1 MPQTKAGVKN
11 NAWIQFQ
18 RNCAKEY
25 HEQRKSAKDGGASHA
40 TAKAGPQAQSNAHPK
55 PQSKSQKTKELNTEE
70 HKEKANAMKLHRAA
84 TKQLRAN
91 AHAVD
96 NEMKT
101 AKATTAAAAKQR
113 LVVDGS
119 KTHKAL
125 HDDAVARAHGTVVAR
140 RARLTQ

>member
-40 TAKAGPQAQSNAHPK
+40 TAKAQAQPNAHPK
-55 PQSKSQKTKELNTEE
+55 PQSKAQKTKELNTEE
-70 HKEKANAMKLHRAA
+70 HKEKANALKLHRAA

-91 AHAVD
+91 AHAVET
-96 NEMKT
+96 EMKQPRLQQPR
-101 AKATTAAAAKQR
+101 QR
-113 LVVDGS
+113 NS
-119 KTHKAL
+119 AWW
-125 HDDAVARAHGTVVAR
+125 
-140 RARLTQ
+140 